1 MKGKVMPTLRNP
13 FKSSESADWA
23 HMAKERGRRDGK
35 SEKPGP
41 NWGAQSVPFLIEL
54 HKRAIERAKNLEL
67 RTRQDLGEAVK
78 QTVSRDDRLRF
89 LNSQIDLEM
98 EKEHKLRK
106 RADAIQQSIDGYAE
120 ENPIGR
126 FARVRAIPDLVYWFI
141 LVLLA
146 SGEVFITAPALV
158 ELFNELQWIAYVIA
172 AAAGLLTVVFAH
184 IVGISLKMKL
194 DRQKPQEAW
203 VVKTLIPL
211 SGIVFMAVLSL
222 AFLRSGQVLLQLANF
237 NVLTS
242 EWSKRLFLIIFFV
255 FLQLA
260 FIGIAAKL
268 AFLHYSQQEHELRKA
283 KRALARVEKA
293 RKKYTDEI
301 SKLASQSFLSLD
313 LIEIAKEELK
323 AKIALIGSN
332 YAAAAAVY
340 CDSNIH
346 ARRDEI
352 DASHPSLL
360 PPSFDYSADSFEDLQ
375 ELARS
380 YASRTISDA

>member
-1 MKGKVMPTLRNP
+1 MPALRNP
-13 FKSSESADWA
+13 FRRERSREWTQLAR
-23 HMAKERGRRDGK
+23 ERGRRDGK

-41 NWGAQSVPFLIEL
+41 TWGSQSVPFLIEL

-67 RTRQDLGEAVK
+67 GGAVHR
-78 QTVSRDDRLRF
+78 TVSRDDRLSYLRA
-89 LNSQIDLEM
+89 QISMEL
-98 EKEHKLRK
+98 EKENKLRS
-106 RADAIQQSIDGYAE
+106 RAEAIQQSIDGYAE

-126 FARVRAIPDLVYWFI
+126 FARVRAIPDFVYWTI
-141 LVLLA
+141 LLLLA

-158 ELFNELQWIAYVIA
+158 ELFNELKWIAYLIA

-211 SGIVFMAVLSL
+211 AAIVLIAVISL

-242 EWSKRLFLIIFFV
+242 EWSKRLFLIVFFV

-283 KRALARVEKA
+283 KRSLNKVEKV
-293 RKKYTDEI
+293 RKKYSDEYSKI
-301 SKLASQSFLSLD
+301 SSESYLSLD
-313 LIEIAKEELK
+313 LIEVAKEELK

-340 CDSNIH
+340 CDANIH

-352 DASHPSLL
+352 DASHPSLI
-360 PPSFDYSADSFEDLQ
+360 PPVFDYEPDSFGDLQ
-375 ELARS
+375 ELAKS
-380 YASRTISDA
+380 YASRKTSQV

>member
-1 MKGKVMPTLRNP
+1 MPAIRNP
-13 FKSSESADWA
+13 FRRESSNDWA
-23 HMAKERGRRDGK
+23 QMAKERGRRDGK

-41 NWGAQSVPFLIEL
+41 GWGSQSVPFLIEL

-67 RTRQDLGEAVK
+67 STRQELGGAVH
-78 QTVSRDDRLRF
+78 QTVSRDDRLVF
-89 LNSQIDLEM
+89 LNTQISLEM
-98 EKEHKLRK
+98 EKESKLRN
-106 RADAIQQSIDGYAE
+106 RADSIQQSIDGYAE

-126 FARVRAIPDLVYWFI
+126 FARVRAIPDLVYWSI
-141 LVLLA
+141 LLLLA

-158 ELFNELQWIAYVIA
+158 ELFNELQWIAYIIA
-172 AAAGLLTVVFAH
+172 AAAGLLTVVYAH

-194 DRQKPQEAW
+194 DRQKPQEPW

-211 SGIVFMAVLSL
+211 SIVVLMAIISL

-237 NVLTS
+237 NILTS
-242 EWSKRLFLIIFFV
+242 EWSKRLFLIVFFV

-283 KRALARVEKA
+283 KRELRKVEKV
-293 RKKYTDEI
+293 RKKYTDEYSKI
-301 SKLASQSFLSLD
+301 SSQSFLSLD
-313 LIEIAKEELK
+313 LIDIAKEELK
-323 AKIALIGSN
+323 AKISLIGSN

-340 CDSNIH
+340 CDANIH

-352 DASHPSLL
+352 DASHPSLI
-360 PPSFDYSADSFEDLQ
+360 PPDFDYQADDFKDLQ
-375 ELARS
+375 DLAKS
-380 YASRTISDA
+380 YESRKASAS

>member
-1 MKGKVMPTLRNP
+1 MPAIRNP
-13 FKSSESADWA
+13 FRKDSSGDWA
-23 HMAKERGRRDGK
+23 KLARERGRRDGK
-35 SEKPGP
+35 SEKPSP
-41 NWGAQSVPFLIEL
+41 SWGSHSVPFLIEL
-54 HKRAIERAKNLEL
+54 HKRALERAKNLEL
-67 RTRQDLGEAVK
+67 QTRQEMGGAVH
-78 QTVSRDDRLRF
+78 QTVSRDDRLVF
-89 LNSQIDLEM
+89 LDTQISLEM
-98 EKEHKLRK
+98 QKEKKLRD
-106 RADAIQQSIDGYAE
+106 RAEAIQHSIDGYAE

-126 FARVRAIPDLVYWFI
+126 FARVRAIPDVIYWAI

-211 SGIVFMAVLSL
+211 SAIVLMAVISL

-242 EWSKRLFLIIFFV
+242 EWSKRLFLIVFFV

-283 KRALARVEKA
+283 KRELKKVERV
-293 RKKYTDEI
+293 RKKYTDEYSKI
-301 SKLASQSFLSLD
+301 SSQSFLSLD

-332 YAAAAAVY
+332 YAAAAAIY
-340 CDSNIH
+340 CDANIH

-352 DASHPSLL
+352 DASHAALI
-360 PPSFDYSADSFEDLQ
+360 PPVFDYQADSFEDLQ

-380 YASRTISDA
+380 YASRKPVNS